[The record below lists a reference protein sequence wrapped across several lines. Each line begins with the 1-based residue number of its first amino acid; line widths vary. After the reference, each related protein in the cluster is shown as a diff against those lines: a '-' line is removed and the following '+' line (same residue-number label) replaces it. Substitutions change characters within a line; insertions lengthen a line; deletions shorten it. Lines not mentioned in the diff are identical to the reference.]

1 MTVWEFRGNILQLA
15 GTKAAGVGEEGVMKS
30 FLNTIRCEEKPISV
44 SRKVVD
50 TFGILLLG
58 IALGTFSKFLDN
70 TAVNELPFIFGYLD
84 ITNFLVRFAIWVLIA
99 VCISIY
105 SNSSIRAA
113 INVFVFFA
121 GMVTSYYLYSKFVAG
136 FFPRS
141 YAMIW
146 FGFTA
151 ISPLLA
157 FICWYAKG
165 KSKLSFVLSAMIIAV
180 LFNMTF
186 VYGMIY
192 FEMRSIL
199 ELIVFICGLVVLKRN
214 TIKGSMIM
222 TAIGIIFAIVLNLLV
237 PFQFG

>member
-1 MTVWEFRGNILQLA
+1 
-15 GTKAAGVGEEGVMKS
+15 MKS
-30 FLNTIRCEEKPISV
+30 FLNTIRCDEKPISV
-44 SRKVVD
+44 IRQIVD
-50 TFGILLLG
+50 TFAVIFLG

-70 TAVNELPFIFGYLD
+70 TAVNKLPFIFGYLD
-84 ITNFLVRFAIWVLIA
+84 IGNFLGRFAIWILIA

-113 INVFVFFA
+113 INVFVFFV

-146 FGFTA
+146 YGFTV
-151 ISPLLA
+151 ISPMLA

-165 KSKLSFVLSAMIIAV
+165 KSKLSFALSSMIIAV

-186 VYGMIY
+186 IYSMTY
-192 FEMRSIL
+192 FEIRSIL
-199 ELIVFICGLVVLKRN
+199 ELIVFICGLAVLKRN
-214 TIKGSMIM
+214 TIKDSIIM
-222 TAIGIIFAIVLNLLV
+222 TAIGVILAFILNLLV
-237 PFQFG
+237 PFHFG

>member
-1 MTVWEFRGNILQLA
+1 
-15 GTKAAGVGEEGVMKS
+15 MKS

-84 ITNFLVRFAIWVLIA
+84 ITNFLGRFAIWVLIA